1 MGYGADDG
9 DFIFDMSSLVQDR
22 LKKYDK
28 ILIIGPYPPPLG
40 GVSVYIYR
48 LSKSLDNSQVFDV
61 SKNGFKKYIDLFVV
75 LCRTKF
81 RAVNIHS
88 FSMTIVFVLMITRL
102 FKNFDLIATSHNP
115 RLFEESSQFKALIYR
130 VFFHCIDVLVVVNK
144 HILDDYKSRD
154 LHIPKSIIIEH
165 AFLPPPLEEEDK
177 ILATYPSSFY
187 DFIKSKTQIITA
199 NAFQISFYKNT
210 DLYGLDIC
218 IELTAKLKNVYP
230 NLGFIFAL
238 ANEKVNTE
246 YIDKMRLRIKEL
258 NLEEN
263 FYFLTGQ
270 KELWPIFKKASLMI
284 RPTNTDGDALSIRE
298 ALYFK
303 CPAIAS
309 DVCDRPKGTILFKN
323 RNLDDLYDKTK
334 GVLDAM

>member
-1 MGYGADDG
+1 
-9 DFIFDMSSLVQDR
+9 MSSLVQDR
-22 LKKYDK
+22 FKKYDK
-28 ILIIGPYPPPLG
+28 ILIIGLYPPPLG

-61 SKNGFKKYIDLFVV
+61 SKNGFKKYIDLFTV
-75 LCRTKF
+75 LCSTKF
-81 RAVNIHS
+81 QAVNIHS
-88 FSMTIVFVLMITRL
+88 FSTTIFFVLMITRL
-102 FKNFDLIATSHNP
+102 FKNFDLIVTSHNP
-115 RLFEESSQFKALIYR
+115 RLFEKSSKFKALIYR

-144 HILDDYKSRD
+144 HILDDYKNRN

-165 AFLPPPLEEEDK
+165 AFLPPPLDEEDK
-177 ILATYPSSFY
+177 ILATYPESFY

-199 NAFQISFYKNT
+199 NASRISFYKNT

-230 NLGFIFAL
+230 NLGFVFAL

-284 RPTNTDGDALSIRE
+284 RPTNTDGYSISIAE
-298 ALYFK
+298 ALYFG

-309 DVCDRPKGTILFKN
+309 DVCDRPTGTILFKN

-334 GVLDAM
+334 RVLDTM

>member
-1 MGYGADDG
+1 
-9 DFIFDMSSLVQDR
+9 MSSLVQDR
-22 LKKYDK
+22 FKKYDK

-48 LSKSLDNSQVFDV
+48 LSKSLDSSQVFDV
-61 SKNGFKKYIDLFVV
+61 SKKGFKKYIDLFTV
-75 LCRTKF
+75 LCSTKF

-88 FSMTIVFVLMITRL
+88 FSTTIFFVLMITRL
-102 FKNFDLIATSHNP
+102 FKNFDLIVTSHNP
-115 RLFEESSQFKALIYR
+115 RLFEESSKFKALIYR

-144 HILDDYKSRD
+144 HILDDYKNRN

-165 AFLPPPLEEEDK
+165 AFLPPPLDEEDK
-177 ILATYPSSFY
+177 ILATYPESFY
-187 DFIKSKTQIITA
+187 DFIKSKTQIVTA
-199 NAFQISFYKNT
+199 NASRISLYKNT

-284 RPTNTDGDALSIRE
+284 RPTNTDGYSISIAE
-298 ALYFK
+298 ALYFG

-309 DVCDRPKGTILFKN
+309 DVCDRPAGTILFKN

>member
-1 MGYGADDG
+1 MN
-9 DFIFDMSSLVQDR
+9 S
-22 LKKYDK
+22 K
-28 ILIIGPYPPPLG
+28 ILHIGPMPPPLG
-40 GVSVYIYR
+40 GISVYLYR
-48 LSKSLDNSQVFDV
+48 LSRSNNDNSVGFVNENNLNGIGFLKLIFLNSDKTFIYHSPSTMKRIALLF
-61 SKNGFKKYIDLFVV
+61 SKIFRGNKYIIVSHGEGLQNSYKNSNFIMKFLLKSTIFKSEHIQVV
-75 LCRTKF
+75 SSHLVKF
-81 RAVNIHS
+81 LLNLGLENDKI
-88 FSMTIVFVLMITRL
+88 IV
-102 FKNFDLIATSHNP
+102 KN
-115 RLFEESSQFKALIYR
+115 
-130 VFFHCIDVLVVVNK
+130 
-144 HILDDYKSRD
+144 
-154 LHIPKSIIIEH
+154 
-165 AFLPPPLEEEDK
+165 AFLPPALCDEESVLK
-177 ILATYPSSFY
+177 TYPQEIF
-187 DFIKSKTQIITA
+187 DFISKKDKLLVA
-199 NAFQISFYKNT
+199 NASSLVFYKNT

-218 IELTAKLKNVYP
+218 IELMAKLKNVYP

-246 YIDKMRLRIKEL
+246 YINKMRLRIKEL

-309 DVCDRPKGTILFKN
+309 DVCNRPTGTILFKN

-334 GVLDAM
+334 RVLDAM